1 MANGTQRNRQ
11 LWLGFALLVL
21 VGVLL
26 GLKTQQAVSLV
37 LGAKNRVSIGNS
49 FQPAPEGALLAQVAN
64 RDSLLEDTGS
74 LDRDPFRNPIVWKP
88 SKVRTDKPEK
98 DGEAVP
104 ILRALLYD
112 NVNPSIQLSTGAV
125 TSGWLRKGDSFQG
138 WVIVEIGPD
147 SVRIS
152 KNDENVVLS
161 MS

>member
-104 ILRALLYD
+104 I
-112 NVNPSIQLSTGAV
+112 STGAV